1 LWFEY
6 NTIDLIAVEVVHIVK
21 SSFCETVV
29 SSKST
34 WEVMQQS
41 SSSAEVG
48 AFGAGASQCVAA
60 AWQHDGVL

>member
-1 LWFEY
+1 MSPTKTKTL
-6 NTIDLIAVEVVHIVK
+6 TEVDVGHVVV
-21 SSFCETVV
+21 SFSCETVV

-48 AFGAGASQCVAA
+48 AFGAGDSQCVAA

>member
-1 LWFEY
+1 MWFEY
-6 NTIDLIAVEVVHIVK
+6 HIADLLAVEVVHIVI